1 MGFRAADGI
10 LYNVPVS
17 GSRARVA
24 LHRCRFANPDFM
36 RAQHHRR
43 FLRQAGLLAFAA
55 FCWFV
60 ALAGQGTAARPASAQ
75 AFAHFAIADFDGDSR
90 PDLATVN
97 VGQISAR
104 NTRYWIAFHLS
115 GRSSQTV
122 GITAPTGGLQITS
135 QDVNGDSF
143 PDVIVTTAWTNKPVA
158 ILLNDGLGNFT
169 SSSPAEFQ
177 KAFTTSETSW
187 TAAADEIRD
196 ATALLLARY
205 VPGDCR
211 TECGFLSPSE
221 MLLRIVPIS
230 SYGPGVTSIA
240 PFIGRAPPP
249 SVRL

>member
-1 MGFRAADGI
+1 MVI
-10 LYNVPVS
+10 
-17 GSRARVA
+17 
-24 LHRCRFANPDFM
+24 RCEFAWNPDFM
-36 RAQHHRR
+36 RAQDHTR
-43 FLRQAGLLAFAA
+43 FLRRAGLLAFAA

-97 VGQISAR
+97 VGQGDAR

-122 GITAPTGGLQITS
+122 GITAPDGGLQITS
-135 QDVNGDSF
+135 RDVNGDSF

-169 SSSPAEFQ
+169 SSNPSQFQ
-177 KAFTTSETSW
+177 SAFTTSGTSW
-187 TAAADEIRD
+187 TLAENEIRD
-196 ATALLLARY
+196 ATALLLERY

-211 TECGFLSPSE
+211 TECGLLPPGE
-221 MLLRIVPIS
+221 MLRRLAPTS
-230 SYGPGVTSIA
+230 SFGPGLRSIA
-240 PFIGRAPPP
+240 PFVGRAPPS
-249 SVRL
+249 SVSV